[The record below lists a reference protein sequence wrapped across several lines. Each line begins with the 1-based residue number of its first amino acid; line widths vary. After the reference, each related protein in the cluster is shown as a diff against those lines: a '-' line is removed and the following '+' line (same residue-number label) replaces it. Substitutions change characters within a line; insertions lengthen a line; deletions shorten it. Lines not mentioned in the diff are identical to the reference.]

1 LSNVKKSTN
10 VISAKPINN
19 VLWPHRATVPIMF
32 QSPRITLIVNRR
44 SSMAAHELYGDG
56 TVHFQAEPMHV
67 AGLKSRNLREIGAN
81 NALPGVF
88 RRIAGGLTFDHEQAR
103 PEGLLG
109 R

>member
-44 SSMAAHELYGDG
+44 SSTAAHELYGDG

-67 AGLKSRNLREIGAN
+67 AGLKSRNLRQFGAIH
-81 NALPGVF
+81 ALPGAC
-88 RRIAGGLTFDHEQAR
+88 RRMAGGLDF
-103 PEGLLG
+103 
-109 R
+109 